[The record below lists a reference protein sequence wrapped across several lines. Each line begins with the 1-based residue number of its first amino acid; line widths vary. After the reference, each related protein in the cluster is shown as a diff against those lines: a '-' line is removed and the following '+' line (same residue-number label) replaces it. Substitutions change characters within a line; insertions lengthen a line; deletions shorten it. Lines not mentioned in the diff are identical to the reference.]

1 MLLYKVVET
10 SIVTDEALE
19 KVINE
24 WVALGW
30 TFDEDRFVVR
40 EASKRPAMAFVFF
53 TRNREDTSP
62 QDWSQSSQS
71 SMSR

>member
-30 TFDEDRFVVR
+30 TLDEVRFVLR

-53 TRNREDTSP
+53 TRCRGETSALEP
-62 QDWSQSSQS
+62 PQSSQS